1 MNNSKRPKVFKSFI
15 YQKQQKRR
23 SDHCC
28 VPQCSAS
35 SKFNGILTFHRF
47 PADAELRKKWLINI
61 CRDKFHITV
70 NTKVC
75 SRHFTPHQLVKP
87 VKENG
92 RTRVAKGAVPVLFE
106 WNSYS
111 LQQSEDGEE
120 IQDTDSDVAEQ
131 RECGKLK
138 VKWTPEEDES
148 LKTLIQNFGQNDWK
162 CIASFLPGRT
172 EYQCQHRWLKV
183 LNPDLVKGPWT
194 KEEDEKVIE
203 LVKKYGTRQWT
214 LVARYLKGRLGKQ
227 CRERWHNHLNPDVKK
242 SSWTA
247 EEDLIIYK
255 AQCVLGNRWAE
266 IAKLLPGRTDNAI
279 KNHWNS
285 TIKRKVEMGFYAKE
299 DDIPLSLPI
308 QLEHGEVTTYC
319 NHNKQM
325 EFHCDVVLDADPVP
339 DTEEQEAS
347 PSSTSSVRAG
357 ENRSPEIASTSQLLG
372 TLTPKTELD
381 SLEETSKK
389 DTKMEQKTKLKFR
402 KESSATKLKAVVPPS
417 SVVMKESSSPS
428 AGQITSSTSPPTP
441 TSSSSSGSS
450 QPSRHKSITE
460 AILRM
465 IAEDMLPLNVVE
477 GSGFRNF
484 MSVVDARYPRLSQ
497 RTVGL
502 KLYDEV
508 EKTVKPHLI
517 RELKCCVAV
526 SGGDAVIHVTL
537 DLWSSQYAE
546 PIIAVQLHF
555 IDDYWNIHRPT
566 VAFRHLSRKNIMSSV
581 ARELEAV
588 LLSYGLFPHNIG
600 YIITNEAKTTIA
612 TNSLFCDYKIIRSS
626 LRNDPDEEDM
636 LSFLDDFPASSD
648 EFSDIQFG
656 TRVNSIA
663 HLLQLVIKEALKNS
677 RVVENVLSQVQ
688 NVVSFFRHSGYWN
701 EMLVKECGIS
711 LGPPHS
717 LSSFRWNSTFVAVR
731 RMVQEAMWGSVMT
744 LLAQARIEA
753 KDTSSSPP
761 AVRAKREQVL
771 DIIGLLEPFEEAIQ
785 VLQEE
790 GVTFSLIIPSLI
802 GLDKTLSIRSTNYS
816 HFSKSLRMGLHAR
829 FQPLLLQRDLIL
841 ATVLDPRIKLQPFED
856 AKLETEDVTLSA
868 PSKFQAR
875 TLVESALED
884 MDTWNLPEDGC
895 VKTEHVEECQEEADT
910 PSSPPGSNI
919 KRKKIFSFFQPPAKH
934 MKLSELELYLSEP
947 LLDGDRST
955 QVFWREATRFPQLR
969 SLSRKLLAVPATS
982 RGFDRLFPL
991 ASCIV
996 RAKRNKLPPH
1006 TTERLVL
1013 YRESIKLKNGKL

>member
-1 MNNSKRPKVFKSFI
+1 MSWWPR
-15 YQKQQKRR
+15 
-23 SDHCC
+23 
-28 VPQCSAS
+28 
-35 SKFNGILTFHRF
+35 G
-47 PADAELRKKWLINI
+47 
-61 CRDKFHITV
+61 
-70 NTKVC
+70 
-75 SRHFTPHQLVKP
+75 
-87 VKENG
+87 
-92 RTRVAKGAVPVLFE
+92 
-106 WNSYS
+106 
-111 LQQSEDGEE
+111 EDGEE

-339 DTEEQEAS
+339 DTEEQ
-347 PSSTSSVRAG
+347 
-357 ENRSPEIASTSQLLG
+357 
-372 TLTPKTELD
+372 
-381 SLEETSKK
+381 TSKK